1 MRMMIVLTAL
11 LMLAGSVYQWKRCR
25 ENGNADRSD
34 VALIVCGAVVVV
46 LSLASLLTGGET
58 GLPFWATVIAAILVG
73 ACGGRMYF
81 LAARKHESIRRPLIA
96 VTALLVVMTLSV
108 CVSTFLMK

>member
-1 MRMMIVLTAL
+1 MRMMMVLGAL
-11 LMLAGSVYQWKRCR
+11 LMFAGSVYQWKCR
-25 ENGNADRSD
+25 NEGVSGPCIAS
-34 VALIVCGAVVVV
+34 LLLV
-46 LSLASLLTGGET
+46 LSFASLLTVGEA

-81 LAARKHESIRRPLIA
+81 LAAKKHESIRRPLI
-96 VTALLVVMTLSV
+96 VLSVLLIVMSLSV